1 MKMSKFV
8 FMNKSISTLALV
20 LLTLMAWGQEKDDV
34 VDYENA
40 LVISP
45 TITFQIPGADLA
57 DRFGIGYQFG
67 LGLEYKFKKNWLIG
81 GEGSFLFGTQ
91 VKETSHIENAIT
103 QNGLVITDE
112 GALDDVD
119 LSMRGAVM
127 KVNAGKSFFFKPS
140 KPSSGILLKIG
151 VGYLHHKILIDVNK
165 RISPQLTGDYA
176 KGYDRFSSGFL
187 LTQYIGLVRL
197 EKGKFV
203 NLSIGFEISEGFTK
217 NRRPYDFNLQMPLND
232 SRVDL
237 MYGIK
242 LSWMIPVY
250 LGQTSSNQYY
260 TY

>member
-1 MKMSKFV
+1 MY
-8 FMNKSISTLALV
+8 KSILTIVFLAL
-20 LLTLMAWGQEKDDV
+20 LSHAWSQEADDV
-34 VDYENA
+34 VNYENA
-40 LVISP
+40 LIIAP
-45 TITFQIPGADLA
+45 TITFQIPGVDFA

-67 LGLEYKFKKNWLIG
+67 LELDYKFNKNWLIG
-81 GEGSFLFGTQ
+81 GEGGFLFGTQ
-91 VKETSHIENAIT
+91 VKETDHIENAIT

-119 LSMRGAVM
+119 LSMRGAVL

-140 KPSSGILLKIG
+140 KPSNGLLLKLG

-176 KGYDRFSSGFL
+176 KGYDRFSSGVL
-187 LTQYIGLVRL
+187 LTQYIGLIRL

-203 NLSIGFEISEGFTK
+203 NLSLGFEISEAFTQ
-217 NRRPYDFNLQMPLND
+217 NRRPYDFHLQKPLND

-237 MYGIK
+237 MYGLK
-242 LSWMIPVY
+242 FSWMIPVY
-250 LGQTSSNQYY
+250 LGQSTSNQYY